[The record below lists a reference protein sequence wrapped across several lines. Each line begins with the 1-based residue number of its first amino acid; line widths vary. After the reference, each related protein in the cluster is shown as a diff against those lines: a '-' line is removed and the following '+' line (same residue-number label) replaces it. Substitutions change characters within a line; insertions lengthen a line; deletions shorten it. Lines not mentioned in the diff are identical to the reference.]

1 LGTNVVQDHNLYS
14 PLWVETIAMGKG
26 YGQYCPIARASE
38 IICER
43 WTPLILR
50 ELMSGSHH
58 FNEISYGVPLMS
70 RALLIKRLKELELAG
85 MITRQEKTTGQ
96 GSVYLLTPAGEALR
110 PLIGQM
116 GVWATYWT
124 RDRLSSDQLD
134 DRLLMWAMRRGVNL
148 KAVPLTKVVLQ
159 FDLRGLTKGKQKE
172 RSYWM
177 VIESERVDVCFQNP
191 GFDVDVVICAD
202 LNAFTHVLM
211 GYESLDQALK
221 EGSIAFEGSR
231 DYVQQL
237 PTWLYLRGEGRHLS
251 GLAPS
256 VLGKMA

>member
-1 LGTNVVQDHNLYS
+1 
-14 PLWVETIAMGKG
+14 MGKG
-26 YGQYCPIARASE
+26 YGQYCPIARAAE

-50 ELMSGSHH
+50 ELMSGSQH

-85 MITRQEKTTGQ
+85 IITRQEKTTGQ
-96 GSVYLLTPAGEALR
+96 GSVYLLTPGGEALR
-110 PLIGQM
+110 PLIDHM
-116 GVWATYWT
+116 GLWATHWT

-148 KAVPLTKVVLQ
+148 KAISLAKVVLQ

-177 VIESERVDVCFQNP
+177 VIESERVDICFQDP
-191 GFDVDVVICAD
+191 GFSVDVVISAD
-202 LNAFTHVLM
+202 LSAFTHVVM
-211 GYESLDQALK
+211 GYEDLDQALK
-221 EGSIAFEGSR
+221 EGYIAFDGPH

-237 PTWLYLRGEGRHLS
+237 PTWLYLQGERRYLS
-251 GLAPS
+251 GLAPF
-256 VLGKMA
+256 VIGKMA

>member
-1 LGTNVVQDHNLYS
+1 
-14 PLWVETIAMGKG
+14 MGKG
-26 YGQYCPIARASE
+26 YGQYCPISRAAE

-85 MITRQEKTTGQ
+85 IITRQEKATGQ
-96 GSVYLLTPAGEALR
+96 GSVYLLTPAGEALK
-110 PLIGQM
+110 PLIDQM
-116 GVWATYWT
+116 GVWATHWT
-124 RDRLSSDQLD
+124 RDRLSPDQLD

-148 KAVPLTKVVLQ
+148 DAFPSVKVVLQ

-177 VIESERVDVCFQNP
+177 VVESARVDVCFQDP
-191 GFDVDVVICAD
+191 GFGVDVVIAAD
-202 LNAFTHVLM
+202 LSTFTHVVM
-211 GYESLDQALK
+211 GYERLDQALK
-221 EGSIAFEGSR
+221 TGSIAFDGPSE
-231 DYVQQL
+231 YVQQL
-237 PTWLYLRGEGRHLS
+237 PTWLYLHSERRHLS
-251 GLAPS
+251 GIAPF
-256 VLGKMA
+256 VIGKMA